1 LKKQISVIP
10 FEKVDEELKLRFN
23 TFVIIPD
30 NQIEANEIS
39 IYIYFILAQQISSS
53 PVVILE
59 GVDQLLVELDK
70 TEACLIEPCNLYLH
84 WQWLLRLFFFI
95 FLSNSVGGILARLLL
110 CI

>member
-10 FEKVDEELKLRFN
+10 FEKVDEELKLGFN
-23 TFVIIPD
+23 AFVIIPD

-59 GVDQLLVELDK
+59 GVDQLLVELDQ

-84 WQWLLRLFFFI
+84 WQWLLRLFFSI
-95 FLSNSVGGILARLLL
+95 FLSNSIGGILARLLL